1 MFEKIVNL
9 LGEILRNFYPEI
21 DFSDD
26 NIRKRKSEKESEK
39 MFLFQNSL
47 MMEELKW

>member
-26 NIRKRKSEKESEK
+26 NIRKRKSRQYKIHPQKQIRWKIGVFE
-39 MFLFQNSL
+39 
-47 MMEELKW
+47 